1 MSQPAHLKCFNAEDI
16 IHAIQLKLIQVRT
29 YIMKFLGIVVKSFSE
44 LVMEFIFVLAISVIL
59 CYIF

>member
-1 MSQPAHLKCFNAEDI
+1 MQNYVEFTKEHG
-16 IHAIQLKLIQVRT
+16 IQLKLIHVRT
-29 YIMKFLGIVVKSFSE
+29 YIIKFLAIVVKSFSE